1 MKMEYALTIMIVQG
15 VLGAFDTLYY
25 HEYVCRL
32 PVHGPKVGGE
42 LRLHALR
49 DFVYGMLFLSL
60 PFVQWHGWLAVLL
73 GCFILL
79 EISITI
85 WDFNIEVIER
95 APLGGVANRERG
107 LHLIMAVVY
116 GYFLAQLVPHMIKWF
131 GEPTGFVG
139 QSGIPVWIQGIG
151 ILFGVSVLLSGVRD
165 LLASRGLKFFQK
177 DMFGRQS
184 LSV

>member
-1 MKMEYALTIMIVQG
+1 MEYALTIMIIQG

-49 DFVYGMLFLSL
+49 DFVYGLLFLSL
-60 PFVQWHGWLAVLL
+60 PFVQWHGWLSVVLGL
-73 GCFILL
+73 LILL

-116 GYFLAQLVPHMIKWF
+116 GYFLAQLIPHMIKWF
-131 GEPTGFVG
+131 SEPTGFAK
-139 QSGIPVWIQGIG
+139 QPDMPLWIQIIG
-151 ILFGVSVLLSGVRD
+151 ILFGVSVIISGVRD
-165 LLASRGLKFFQK
+165 LLASRGVTFFQK
-177 DMFGRQS
+177 DMFGRPS
-184 LSV
+184 LPV